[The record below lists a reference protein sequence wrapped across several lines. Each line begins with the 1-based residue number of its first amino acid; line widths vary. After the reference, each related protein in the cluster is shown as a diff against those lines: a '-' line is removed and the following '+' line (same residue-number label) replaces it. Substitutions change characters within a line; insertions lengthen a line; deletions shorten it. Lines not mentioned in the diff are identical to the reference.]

1 MSFLKNSTAMSL
13 LLLLGLL
20 LAASNASAQN
30 ILSCPVNNLVACV
43 GMTGNVAPTTLCC
56 AGIGQ
61 LVRIEAQFGEEAAK
75 NCTNKVIAIAGPFD
89 VVALENAC
97 HNGN

>member
-1 MSFLKNSTAMSL
+1 MPL

-20 LAASNASAQN
+20 LAASNASAQPN
-30 ILSCPVNNLVACV
+30 LSCPVRDLVACV
-43 GMTGNVAPTTLCC
+43 GTSGNVAPTTLCC
-56 AGIGQ
+56 EGIAQ
-61 LVRIEAQFGEEAAK
+61 LGGIEAQFGEEAAK
-75 NCTNKVIAIAGPFD
+75 KCTNKVIATAGPFD